1 MAVAIK
7 TERVPIRV
15 DEGGVLR
22 VGPTRVTLDTVIWYF
37 NQGVSPEEIVRKF
50 DSLRL
55 EDVYLVIGYYLR
67 HREELDAYLEERRRE
82 GEANIAKI
90 EAKLPWAEVEARL
103 RGRLKESQNTP
114 PGDG

>member
-15 DEGGVLR
+15 DESGVLR

-37 NQGVSPEEIVRKF
+37 NHGESPEEMVRQF
-50 DSLRL
+50 DSLRV
-55 EDVYLVIGYYLR
+55 EDVYSVIGYYLR
-67 HREELDAYLEERRRE
+67 HRDELDAYIEERRRE

-90 EAKLPWAEVEARL
+90 EAKLPWSEVQARL
-103 RGRLKESQNTP
+103 RARLKEPQDTP
-114 PGDG
+114 PRSR